1 MQTVQDRLADLQ
13 RQSRI
18 QAGSLMATV
27 LGDAVLPRGGRIWL
41 GSLIGLLER
50 LGVNERLVRTTVF
63 RLAKDDWLLAE
74 TEGRRS
80 NYVLSPIGR
89 RRFDEAA
96 SHIYAAH
103 APPWDRRWRLVNVV
117 GDLPARDR
125 ERLRRALVWQ
135 GFGEL
140 SAHTFIHPMADLQTC
155 FEALK
160 AEGLASL
167 MHHLM
172 PLLAANPCLDT
183 SATDAD
189 LVRHAW
195 DLQALTEGYDGFIHS
210 YQPMLEELEQAGTNP
225 PDGAS
230 AFVARTF
237 LIHDFRRLLLRDPE
251 LPAVLLPTNWAGQ
264 TARDLCRDLYGRL
277 LPASETFLDAHLQ
290 LANGD
295 VPMASALVMERF
307 GLGNPLG

>member
-13 RQSRI
+13 RQCRI

-183 SATDAD
+183 MRMAMLWREKRTPSHYEQFNLNISYVLTDLAEEFD
-189 LVRHAW
+189 LPRFTAH
-195 DLQALTEGYDGFIHS
+195 DALGDA
-210 YQPMLEELEQAGTNP
+210 L
-225 PDGAS
+225 
-230 AFVARTF
+230 
-237 LIHDFRRLLLRDPE
+237 
-251 LPAVLLPTNWAGQ
+251 Q
-264 TARDLCRDLYGRL
+264 TAYLFIY
-277 LPASETFLDAHLQ
+277 
-290 LANGD
+290 LAKKIARN
-295 VPMASALVMERF
+295 
-307 GLGNPLG
+307 NPLTLQELFRSGQSWRWYM

>member
-210 YQPMLEELEQAGTNP
+210 YQPMLEELEQAGIP
-225 PDGAS
+225 SVIFGKAIYEGKIQLKDFLR
-230 AFVARTF
+230 FV
-237 LIHDFRRLLLRDPE
+237 
-251 LPAVLLPTNWAGQ
+251 
-264 TARDLCRDLYGRL
+264 
-277 LPASETFLDAHLQ
+277 
-290 LANGD
+290 
-295 VPMASALVMERF
+295 
-307 GLGNPLG
+307 